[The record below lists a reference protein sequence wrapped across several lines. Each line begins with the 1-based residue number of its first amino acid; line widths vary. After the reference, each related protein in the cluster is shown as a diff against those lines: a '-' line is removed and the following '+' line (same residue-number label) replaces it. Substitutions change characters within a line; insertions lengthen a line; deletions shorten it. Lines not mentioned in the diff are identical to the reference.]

1 MKNAR
6 AFSFK
11 KKQQMEGFADRLAQ
25 IIAEYGS
32 RYALAQASGIPVT
45 TLQKYTLGSKPGMDA
60 LVTLG
65 RVANVNLHWL
75 LTGQGQM
82 RGAGQ
87 LPGAALADVV
97 MVDQYDP
104 KSSLAMPVLVN
115 QFPLSRNYL
124 ERNLQLSDPSPQS
137 LLAIESV
144 GSLFEV
150 SRGDLLLIDRTQAG
164 LTCDGVY
171 LLDLPGFSLRG
182 VFNRPQGMLRIIE
195 PRLKRDAISTPPDRG
210 SGQSVYYNYQVD
222 RRELLGD
229 GRRVNNKV
237 VGRAVWVGR
246 IL

>member
-1 MKNAR
+1 MKNAT

-11 KKQQMEGFADRLAQ
+11 EEQQMEGFAARLAQ

-124 ERNLQLSDPSPQS
+124 ERNLHLSDPSPQS

-144 GSLFEV
+144 WSLFEV

-171 LLDLPGFSLRG
+171 LLDLPGFSLRRLQPAAG
-182 VFNRPQGMLRIIE
+182 HAQNHRTSPQARRNLHSTGSRFRTERLLQLSSGSSRI
-195 PRLKRDAISTPPDRG
+195 AG
-210 SGQSVYYNYQVD
+210 
-222 RRELLGD
+222 
-229 GRRVNNKV
+229 
-237 VGRAVWVGR
+237 
-246 IL
+246 